1 MPPTSHQPASYSMKA
16 FPRINYFLALFIY
29 LLVIAWNVWWSF
41 TWLYHQKLK
50 DLAEEGASR
59 LELYSTYLQGVL
71 EKYENFPELLAN
83 DRVLAQQLMTPA
95 TPEKVDFLNRY
106 LEKINRISHASDI
119 YLMDDRGLT
128 IAASNW
134 QEQSPFIGQNFGYRP
149 YFHQAMQGRPGR
161 YFALGTT
168 SSVRGYYFAY
178 PVRQQDR
185 ILGALVLKINI
196 DSVEENWGHAD
207 QTFLVTDS
215 DGVIFLST
223 NKDWRFQTLTPLA
236 DELRQRIVASRR
248 YPNVALQPL
257 EVIKT
262 ENSDAG
268 KIVRIKSGSQHQV
281 KEFLLQ
287 THAMEQAGWKVHI
300 LTDTWRVERFVFLVF
315 VALNAFLALSV
326 LVVLLIKQRRQRVV
340 DLKRFE
346 DQARRVLEVANEQ
359 LETRVTERTQELT
372 EANTLLRKEIEDR
385 KRVEQALRNTR
396 SELVHTAKMAALGQ
410 MSAGINH
417 ELNQPLAAIRSYS
430 DNGRQFLAKGRL
442 TEAMW
447 NLEQISELTDR
458 MAQIGVQL
466 KQFSRKTSGQLNR
479 VPLHGVIDGA
489 LEILNPVVRKTD
501 AWIKV
506 VIDPE
511 DLDLRANYVL
521 LQQVLVN
528 LVSNALHA
536 VEGAP
541 RQEINI
547 RGYRHQGTVIL
558 SVADSGPGIAPDHL
572 PHIFEP
578 FFTTKQAGKGLGLGL
593 TITERILHEMNGT
606 IRVAATESGAKFE
619 CIFEET

>member
-1 MPPTSHQPASYSMKA
+1 M
-16 FPRINYFLALFIY
+16 
-29 LLVIAWNVWWSF
+29 LVIAWNVWWSF

>member
-1 MPPTSHQPASYSMKA
+1 MKT
-16 FPRINYFLALFIY
+16 FPKINYFVALFIY
-29 LLVIAWNVWWSF
+29 TLIIAGNVWWSF

-83 DRVLAQQLMTPA
+83 DRVLVQQLAAPN
-95 TPEKVDFLNRY
+95 TPEKVNFLNRY

-119 YLMDDRGLT
+119 YLMDSKGMT

-134 QEQSPFIGQNFGYRP
+134 QEASPFVGQDFGYRP
-149 YFHQAMQGRPGR
+149 YFHQAMQGRLGR
-161 YFALGTT
+161 YFALGKT
-168 SSVRGYYFAY
+168 SSIRGYYFAY
-178 PVRQQDR
+178 PIWQQDR

-196 DSVEENWGHAD
+196 DSVENNWGHDD
-207 QTFLVTDS
+207 QTFIVTDS

-223 NKDWRFQTLTPLA
+223 NKDWRFHTIIPLT
-236 DELRQRIVASRR
+236 DELRQRIIKSQR
-248 YPNVALQPL
+248 YPDVTLKTL
-257 EVIKT
+257 DIIK
-262 ENSDAG
+262 EEDSAAG
-268 KIVRIKSGSQHQV
+268 KIIRTKSAQQLQA
-281 KEFLLQ
+281 KDFLLQ
-287 THAMEQAGWKVHI
+287 THAMEQAGWDVHV

-315 VALNAFLALSV
+315 IALNALLALSV
-326 LVVLLIKQRRQRVV
+326 LVALLIKQRRQRVI

-346 DQARRVLEVANEQ
+346 DQARRVLEEANEQ
-359 LETRVTERTQELT
+359 LETRVIERTQELT
-372 EANTLLRKEIEDR
+372 QTNTLLRKEIEDR

-396 SELVHTAKMAALGQ
+396 SELVHAAKMAALGQ

-430 DNGRQFLAKGRL
+430 DNGRQFLAKGRS

-466 KQFSRKTSGQLNR
+466 KQFSRKTSGQLSQ
-479 VPLHGVIDGA
+479 VPLHSVIDGA
-489 LEILNPVVRKTD
+489 LEILNPVIRKTD
-501 AWIKV
+501 TWIKV

-511 DLDLRANYVL
+511 YLDVRANYVL

-547 RGYRHQGTVIL
+547 RAYRREDTVIV

-578 FFTTKQAGKGLGLGL
+578 FFTTKQAGQGLGLGL
-593 TITERILHEMNGT
+593 TITERILHEMNGGI
-606 IRVAATESGAKFE
+606 IRVASTECGAKFE
-619 CIFEET
+619 CFFEEA